1 MYIRC
6 YDTFKWLCT
15 MYFHILYEGLK
26 INFDTVWLVYLVA
39 LMNLLCSVN
48 KQVLRILICN
58 WTNDDFIFRVVWCF
72 RCFGVGVVSF
82 SSISVSFFDVC
93 GAPLDVVGPTSL
105 EEVVFR
111 FPACYSCVTWK
122 LKDVDFSNFL
132 DHRRLQCSTEH
143 DPVQRSWSPWALRCP
158 ASCRI
163 SSRCA
168 SWRTSLH

>member
-1 MYIRC
+1 MYYVLSHLVRRI
-6 YDTFKWLCT
+6 
-15 MYFHILYEGLK
+15 K

-39 LMNLLCSVN
+39 LMNLLCLVN
-48 KQVLRILICN
+48 KQALRILICN
-58 WTNDDFIFRVVWCF
+58 WKNDDFIFRVVWCF

-82 SSISVSFFDVC
+82 SSISVLFFHVC
-93 GAPLDVVGPTSL
+93 GAPLDVGGRPLLKKSFSG
-105 EEVVFR
+105 FR
-111 FPACYSCVTWK
+111 LVNPVLPESW
-122 LKDVDFSNFL
+122 KDVDFSNFF

-168 SWRTSLH
+168 SRRTSLR